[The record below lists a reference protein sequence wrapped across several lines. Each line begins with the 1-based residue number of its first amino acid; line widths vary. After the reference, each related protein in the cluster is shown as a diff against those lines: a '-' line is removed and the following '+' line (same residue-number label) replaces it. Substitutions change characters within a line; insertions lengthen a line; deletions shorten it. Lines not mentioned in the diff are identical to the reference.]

1 MAKSLL
7 LTGYPGIGKTTI
19 IKHVVAAL
27 GDRAG
32 GFYTEEIL
40 GPGGRQGFMLFTLSG
55 KQAIVAHKDLRDP
68 QFPRVGRYGVDVGVL
83 DRVGVRAMRR
93 AMGEHRIIVV
103 DEIAALTLYSRAFQ
117 DTLMEALM
125 GRYHV
130 VGTISDRSHPEADVF
145 RVLAQVEV
153 REIDRRNRDGMP
165 ERIAK
170 WIAANVTRDH
180 AKPEIAGLP

>member
-19 IKHVVAAL
+19 IKQVATAL

-40 GPGGRQGFMLFTLSG
+40 GPGGRQGFMLFTLRG
-55 KQAIVAHKDLRDP
+55 KQAIVAHKDLRDA
-68 QFPRVGRYGVDVGVL
+68 QFPRVGRYGVDVGSL
-83 DRVGVRAMRR
+83 DRVGVRALRR
-93 AMGEHRIIVV
+93 AMGEHQIVVV
-103 DEIAALTLYSRAFQ
+103 DEIGTLTLYSRAFQ

-130 VGTISDRSHPEADVF
+130 IGTIAAGPHPEGDAF

-153 REIDRRNRDGMP
+153 REVDRRNRDGMA

-170 WIAANVTRDH
+170 WVAANVTGERP
-180 AKPEIAGLP
+180 KGGGTPGI